1 MESLM
6 YTFDENIVSDLYK
19 EARSHRPRET
29 FWFVWNLSTDAEK
42 QGIWDGLLQ
51 EADYEADMENQR
63 KERAVKQFA
72 KMIEDTIALGAS
84 NEEAAIDWL
93 LEAEG
98 FTLYDYQYGADYIAY
113 HFDLPYENEWRKDL
127 ECIAQAKVC
136 ELYETELAFR

>member
-1 MESLM
+1 M

-19 EARSHRPRET
+19 EARNHRPRET

-42 QGIWDGLLQ
+42 QEIWDGLLE

-72 KMIEDTIALGAS
+72 KMIQDTIALGAS

-113 HFDLPYENEWRKDL
+113 HFDLPYENKWRENL
-127 ECIAQAKVC
+127 EYIAQEKVC